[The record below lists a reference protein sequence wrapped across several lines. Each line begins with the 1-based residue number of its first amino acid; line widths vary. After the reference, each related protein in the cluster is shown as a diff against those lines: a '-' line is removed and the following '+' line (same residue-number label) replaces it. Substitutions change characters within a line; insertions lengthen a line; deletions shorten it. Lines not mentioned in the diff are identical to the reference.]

1 MRVGVGIARVRLQLA
16 NRHELFVAAPNLNP
30 VGKRLGFGFIC
41 HRAWRCC
48 QHATASNQLS
58 GLDGTDTL
66 TGGGANDTLTGG
78 SGADDF
84 VVVSAASGI
93 DTITD
98 FVSGTDDL
106 AFVTLLRGTFAYIGA
121 AVFTGGGN
129 TQARVVGNQVQL
141 DFDGNTTLDLTITLT
156 GLAVAGGLTE
166 FDFVFS

>member
-1 MRVGVGIARVRLQLA
+1 M
-16 NRHELFVAAPNLNP
+16 
-30 VGKRLGFGFIC
+30 
-41 HRAWRCC
+41 
-48 QHATASNQLS
+48 
-58 GLDGTDTL
+58 
-66 TGGGANDTLTGG
+66 
-78 SGADDF
+78 
-84 VVVSAASGI
+84 GI

-156 GLAVAGGLTE
+156 GLAGAGGLTE